1 MWGGGPARD
10 RGGEEQAG
18 AGADR
23 SGGRWGS
30 WGWVFPDGES
40 GERRG
45 VDPGDWQ
52 LGEPWS
58 WSRRS
63 LGSHPCCVS
72 GRVRKQRA
80 TVETIS
86 QQPTPVGACGGSLNK
101 DSHLFR
107 TLFLTHTAASE
118 GWVCVRVCV
127 RSCLGVSALC
137 VWVWPP
143 SLHDHFPS
151 INTALF
157 SPGLCT
163 CPFLS
168 MNTLSLPALSS
179 LPGRSLAHSSRAG
192 EGVFFPRK
200 PALNIPRW
208 LLRPSAPPPILASLS
223 PCPGPVGCNLWFLC
237 PWGPQV
243 WDWFLSTSGS
253 PAQAGTPSEVPVGHT
268 EAWKMLVK

>member
-1 MWGGGPARD
+1 MEEANQNCLPNLLMWGGGPARD

-30 WGWVFPDGES
+30 WGWVFPDGEL

-118 GWVCVRVCV
+118 GWVCVRVCAFMSWSV
-127 RSCLGVSALC
+127 CSVCLGVAPLTARPLPVHKYGTLFSG
-137 VWVWPP
+137 P
-143 SLHDHFPS
+143 LHVPFPLHEHPFPS
-151 INTALF
+151 
-157 SPGLCT
+157 C
-163 CPFLS
+163 
-168 MNTLSLPALSS
+168 SLIFARPQSCS
-179 LPGRSLAHSSRAG
+179 FIKGR
-192 EGVFFPRK
+192 
-200 PALNIPRW
+200 
-208 LLRPSAPPPILASLS
+208 
-223 PCPGPVGCNLWFLC
+223 
-237 PWGPQV
+237 
-243 WDWFLSTSGS
+243 
-253 PAQAGTPSEVPVGHT
+253 
-268 EAWKMLVK
+268 